1 MIKWRVGYQRPVLR
15 TMAGRFGKSAVL
27 FPAATLCATAI
38 GTINLGLIFYLK
50 DVFDATPGTI
60 GLIAAVWSL
69 TYFIGCFL
77 FRPLT
82 RALLPRHS
90 LILSSFLNM
99 TFILLILV
107 TRRIEIVAVLYGLF
121 GLSLSLFWPP
131 LMGWISSG
139 LEGIELN
146 KEISRF
152 NFSWSSG
159 VVISPYL
166 AGFLTERGNTLP
178 LLVGP
183 ALMFSVCILIGAAS
197 IFLHNMRTDTH
208 KEPQKSL
215 KSAPA
220 DGSTALRF
228 PSWISIVAAYAVLG
242 VILVV
247 FPLYGRDHLGLSA
260 SLIGVVLLVRGLA
273 NTIGFVSLGKTTAWH
288 FKIVPIVAAPLLI
301 ACCLVALTTAST
313 FAAYIAIV
321 PVIGLLAAFSYAASV
336 FHGVSGSRERGKR
349 MAIHE
354 SLLTG
359 GMVVGSAFGGLLY
372 DHFDIQL
379 VYLVFIGVLILGALA
394 ASIFY
399 IMNKKAAARIEQ
411 S

>member
-1 MIKWRVGYQRPVLR
+1 MIKWRVGFQRPVLR
-15 TMAGRFGKSAVL
+15 TMAGAIGKSAVL

-50 DVFDATPGTI
+50 DVFDASSGTI

-77 FRPLT
+77 FRPLN

-99 TFILLILV
+99 TFILLILL
-107 TRRIEIVAVLYGLF
+107 TRRIEIIAVLYGLF

-131 LMGWISSG
+131 LMGWLSSG
-139 LEGIELN
+139 LEGVALN

-152 NFSWSSG
+152 NFAWSSG

-183 ALMFSVCILIGAAS
+183 ALLLSVCILIGTAS
-197 IFLHNMRTDTH
+197 IFFHNIRTDTH
-208 KEPQKSL
+208 KEPPKPL
-215 KSAPA
+215 KSEPA
-220 DGSTALRF
+220 DDSTALRF
-228 PSWISIVAAYAVLG
+228 PSWIAIVTAYAVLG
-242 VILVV
+242 VLFVV
-247 FPLYGRDHLGLSA
+247 FPLYGRDHLGLSS
-260 SLIGVVLLVRGLA
+260 SLIGVVLLVRALA
-273 NTIGFVSLGKTTAWH
+273 NTIGFISLGTTTAWH

-301 ACCLVALTTAST
+301 ACCLVALISAST

-354 SLLTG
+354 ALLTG
-359 GMVVGSAFGGLLY
+359 GLVVGSAFGGLLY
-372 DHFDIQL
+372 DYFDIRR
-379 VYLVFIGVLILGALA
+379 VYLVFIGVLMFGSLA
-394 ASIFY
+394 ASAFY
-399 IMNKKAAARIEQ
+399 VAKKKAAARVEQ